1 MAVTE
6 ADVQRIFD
14 YDTDLVPDAQPF
26 IDDAQLLFD
35 NVVGDAV
42 TGDSA
47 DLVVKYLAAHLI
59 AQKDAIVQ
67 SEQVKSLLV
76 SYQYRLSDGLGI
88 TRYGATAMLLDPSKK
103 LAQWNKQ
110 VVKGLAG
117 PDFFWAGTS
126 NT

>member
-14 YDTDLVPDAQPF
+14 YDTDLVPDAAPF
-26 IDDAQLLFD
+26 IADAQTLFN
-35 NVVGDAV
+35 NVVGTAV
-42 TGDSA
+42 TGAAA

-59 AQKDAIVQ
+59 AVTDALVAT
-67 SEQVKSLLV
+67 EQVKSPLV

-88 TRYGATAMLLDPSKK
+88 TRYGTTAMLLDPSKK

-126 NT
+126 NH

>member
-1 MAVTE
+1 MTVLPE
-6 ADVQRIFD
+6 DVQRICD
-14 YDTDLVPDAQPF
+14 YDITLVPDAQPF

-35 NVVGDAV
+35 NVVGTAV

-59 AQKDAIVQ
+59 TILDQAVAT
-67 SEQVKSLLV
+67 EQVKSLLV

-126 NT
+126 HE